1 MSEKACEMLFFLG
14 YLYRSPNVHRV
25 LKDTILFTSLI
36 GIRKIVFGSDTWL
49 RRLLYRNLN
58 VKVISSYRKVLIT
71 YGFQNSIFFFA
82 GVLPFE
88 DQHEITR
95 NERKMEVQINQQA
108 FIWGNEEKYIDL
120 PGYTKAQVHED
131 LPRRVQFTDVA
142 QKTFKAGRKAGLLN
156 LGLTRWAHKMRVLEE
171 KESSPSPSSSSFSL

>member
-1 MSEKACEMLFFLG
+1 
-14 YLYRSPNVHRV
+14 
-25 LKDTILFTSLI
+25 
-36 GIRKIVFGSDTWL
+36 
-49 RRLLYRNLN
+49 
-58 VKVISSYRKVLIT
+58 
-71 YGFQNSIFFFA
+71 
-82 GVLPFE
+82 
-88 DQHEITR
+88 
-95 NERKMEVQINQQA
+95 MEVQINQQA

-171 KESSPSPSSSSFSL
+171 KRIITITITIIIIIFPYNYYYLLYFHSS